1 MDVDASLGS
10 RRELLLDLLLQAKK
24 LSEKDLE
31 PVYELQRKDDT
42 TLERALV
49 LTRAV
54 SDRDIAEAYS
64 SHFHVPLSMLDG
76 SIIEPE
82 ADVVDLLPEKFM
94 RDALVVPMQRVR
106 NSLHVAMVDPSDINT
121 LQEVQLHTGL
131 TPVVHVVPLSQVEQT
146 LELMFGAR
154 NVVSEISQEVPVD
167 EDVEGEDADINDE
180 IIELDKPIVGGD
192 DTQIIRLVN
201 HVVRQA
207 IEDGASDIHVE
218 PQAETLSIRYRID
231 GCLQARP
238 APPKKMYLPLI
249 SRLKVVSKMDIAEK
263 RMPQDGAFSV
273 LYKGNQID
281 MRVSTVPT
289 VHGEKMVIRIL
300 NKDALPLDLE
310 KLGFGPGQRDRFHAA
325 AQSPHGLIFV
335 TGPTGSGK
343 STTLY
348 ATLKILNSPERNL
361 VTVEDPVE
369 YKMDGVNQVQTQAE
383 IGMTFAATLRSFLR
397 QDPDVIMVG
406 EVRDQETAQICLRA
420 ALTGHLVLSTLH
432 TNSGLAAIDRLCDM
446 GIEPFMVASTMRM
459 VEAQRLIRRLCNEC
473 KEPDTPDPETAEK
486 YGIGPEDQLY
496 HAVGCEVCNGA
507 GYKGRVGIFEVIKIT
522 PVLRDLIQQK
532 ASLAELQEAAEK
544 QGMASLMTNAIE
556 KVKQGITSLDEA
568 VKSIAEGGE

>member
-1 MDVDASLGS
+1 MEIETNLGS
-10 RRELLLDLLLQAKK
+10 RRELLLDLLLQANK
-24 LSEKDLE
+24 LTEKDLE
-31 PVYELQRKDDT
+31 PVYELQRKDET

-49 LTRAV
+49 LTRTV
-54 SDRDIAEAYS
+54 TDQDIAQAYA
-64 SHFHVPLSMLDG
+64 SHFHVPIAMLDG

-82 ADVVDLLPEKFM
+82 PDVVDLLPEKFM
-94 RDALVVPMQRVR
+94 RDSLVVPMRR
-106 NSLHVAMVDPSDINT
+106 DKTALHVAVVDPSDINT
-121 LQEVQLHTGL
+121 LQEIQLHTGL
-131 TPVVHVVPLSQVEQT
+131 TPVVHVVPLGQVEQT
-146 LELMFGAR
+146 LESLFGAR
-154 NVVSEISQEVPVD
+154 NVVSEISQEVPAD
-167 EDVEGEDADINDE
+167 EEIEEEESPLNDE
-180 IIELDKPIVGGD
+180 IIELDKPITGGD

-207 IEDGASDIHVE
+207 IEDGASDIHIE

-231 GCLQARP
+231 GCLQIRP
-238 APPKKMYLPLI
+238 APPKKMFLPLI
-249 SRLKVVSKMDIAEK
+249 SRLKVISKMDIAEK
-263 RMPQDGAFSV
+263 RLPQDGAFSV

-310 KLGFGPGQRDRFHAA
+310 KLGFGPKQRERFHAA
-325 AQSPHGLIFV
+325 ARSPHGLIFV

-348 ATLKILNSPERNL
+348 ATLKILNSPDKNL

-369 YKMDGVNQVQTQAE
+369 YKMDGVNQVQTHSE

-432 TNSGLAAIDRLCDM
+432 TNSALAAIDRLVDM

-459 VEAQRLIRRLCNEC
+459 VEAQRLIRRLCEKC
-473 KEPDTPDPETAEK
+473 KEPYVPNAEDAEK
-486 YGIGPEDQLY
+486 YGLDPGREIFR
-496 HAVGCEVCNGA
+496 ATGCELCNGV
-507 GYKGRVGIFEVIKIT
+507 GYKGRVGIFEVIQIT
-522 PVLRDLIQQK
+522 PALRDLIQHK

-544 QGMASLMTNAIE
+544 EGMSSLMTNALE
-556 KVKQGITSLDEA
+556 KVQQGITSLDEA